1 MGMYAAPQKQSSAR
15 VPEIV
20 PANRGEPASE
30 ADRAISWGRLANF
43 AWSVI
48 QDVHLERVQ
57 EARRAKKGCQLAD
70 KDPPEKRM
78 GHPEQARSTAS
89 CHSYNPR
96 NRRTMRKEDSVCPA
110 RQEGA

>member
-1 MGMYAAPQKQSSAR
+1 MAQQVLNQLRVRAAREEQAGAR

-30 ADRAISWGRLANF
+30 GDRAISWGRLANF

-57 EARRAKKGCQLAD
+57 EARRAKKGCQLTD

-78 GHPEQARSTAS
+78 GHPEKTRSKAS
-89 CHSYNPR
+89 CNSYNP
-96 NRRTMRKEDSVCPA
+96 EIG
-110 RQEGA
+110 E